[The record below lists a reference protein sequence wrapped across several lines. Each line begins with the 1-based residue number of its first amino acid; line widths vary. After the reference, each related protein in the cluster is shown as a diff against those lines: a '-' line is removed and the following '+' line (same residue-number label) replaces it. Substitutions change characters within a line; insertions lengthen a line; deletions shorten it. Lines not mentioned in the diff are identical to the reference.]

1 MVEEKRRK
9 EGRNERRR
17 EGGKKERKKEKKRKL
32 GKRKNAGSHWAD
44 RLLAVEAGR
53 ERGGGWN
60 RKIAVVCASWDKR
73 AEDRLKVEEAAG
85 VGGAEKSSFS
95 WRLSSKSTSSH
106 HIAPGDHMFRWLC
119 SPLFCH
125 GKYDRFYPPSSSFS
139 SFSLRRY
146 RIVWEGSRL
155 LRFINYVTS
164 VHTCIDAGY
173 LHFSNLFPS
182 LPSFPHS
189 LLFPASPRWI
199 GLNHC
204 FLSPIA
210 YSRSSGSGSVRCI
223 TIRPPPS
230 FWLIPRIVRNYLYDI

>member
-1 MVEEKRRK
+1 M
-9 EGRNERRR
+9 
-17 EGGKKERKKEKKRKL
+17 
-32 GKRKNAGSHWAD
+32 
-44 RLLAVEAGR
+44 
-53 ERGGGWN
+53 
-60 RKIAVVCASWDKR
+60 
-73 AEDRLKVEEAAG
+73 
-85 VGGAEKSSFS
+85 GGAEKSSFS

-182 LPSFPHS
+182 LPSFFSPFPS
-189 LLFPASPRWI
+189 LSSFAALNRVESLF
-199 GLNHC
+199 
-204 FLSPIA
+204 PIA
-210 YSRSSGSGSVRCI
+210 YRVFSELW
-223 TIRPPPS
+223 IRIRTLHYNSPPPS